1 MKRKAVII
9 QYSSKQNTVIDHNK
23 VKKKN
28 RISYTLA
35 KQNAA
40 IVKNQIKNKIIK
52 ALIKSTKI

>member
-23 VKKKN
+23 VKKN